1 LSWALKSSTLFSRK
15 IEIRKIL
22 SPFYLEARQV
32 GAKMLLMLVASA
44 WEGVHSHLLACALW
58 IEKFLN
64 KSGMVCSN
72 KYYVGVIIILTRL

>member
-1 LSWALKSSTLFSRK
+1 M
-15 IEIRKIL
+15 

-58 IEKFLN
+58 IKKFLN

-72 KYYVGVIIILTRL
+72 KYYEGGDNYSDKIMVGLR